1 MKTRDSEA
9 LEYVLNSGYWKLVP
23 ETGEILTSRDTRGRP
38 TDPAIWRP
46 CTFLSHSKKS
56 QTRKRLWVNG
66 RRVYA
71 NRAAWVLHNKQMI
84 PEGYQVD
91 HADDD
96 AMNDRPENLVLLAAE
111 SNRVKEL
118 ANGKVKRFA
127 PLSVATAGNASTFEP
142 HVTYVLPSGDPLI
155 AEHSYT
161 TTKEGH
167 VFVNVKISPET
178 WYKISEPIDWRLT
191 LVSDIKRWFNSAR
204 TALRRAFGRF
214 WHGL

>member
-9 LEYVLNSGYWKLVP
+9 LEYVLNSGYWKLIP

-38 TDPAIWRP
+38 TDPAVWRP

-84 PEGYQVD
+84 PDGYQVD

-96 AMNDRPENLVLLAAE
+96 AMNDRPENLVLLDAE

-118 ANGKVKRFA
+118 ANGRVKRFE
-127 PLSVATAGNASTFEP
+127 PLSVEQRTLPEGAWEGINRVATAGDIAT
-142 HVTYVLPSGDPLI
+142 TLPPI
-155 AEHSYT
+155 RF
-161 TTKEGH
+161 KETINGGFC
-167 VFVNVKISPET
+167 VSVG
-178 WYKISEPIDWRLT
+178 EPIDWRLT
-191 LVSDIKRWFNSAR
+191 LASDIKRWFNSAR

-214 WHGL
+214 WYGL